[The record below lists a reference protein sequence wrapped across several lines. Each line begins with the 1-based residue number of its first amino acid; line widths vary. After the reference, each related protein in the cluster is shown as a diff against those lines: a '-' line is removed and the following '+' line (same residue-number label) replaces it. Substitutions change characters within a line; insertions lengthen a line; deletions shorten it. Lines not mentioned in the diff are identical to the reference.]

1 MKIKC
6 SHSEV
11 VDVDTLVGH
20 PRNPNKHS
28 EKQIKLLA
36 KILKHQGW
44 RHPITISN
52 RSGFVVSGHG
62 RLEAARSLGWTEVP
76 IDRQDFETEA
86 DEYAH
91 LIADNKIAELADLNL
106 RMVNEDAIKLGEGF
120 DFDLLGIPDFEPVL
134 VEHLDPQCDEDDS
147 PSVKQETI
155 SKPGDVWILGRHR
168 LVCGD
173 ATVLETY
180 NKLMDGKKADMVFTD
195 PPYNV
200 AYEGKTKEGLTI
212 QNDDMDDDQ
221 FYKFLYDFYSNVLMN
236 MEPGAAIYVAHDDA
250 EGGNFRKAL
259 KDSGLLLKQCIIWL
273 KNTIVM
279 GRQDYHWK
287 HEPILYGWAPGGSH
301 KWYSDRKQSTVF
313 ECKKPARNGEHP
325 TMKPVELVE
334 YFIGN
339 SSKEGDRILDPFGGS
354 GTTLIA
360 AEKTGRIAYLCE
372 LDPKYCDVIVS
383 RWEKYTGKSATR
395 HGEA

>member
-1 MKIKC
+1 
-6 SHSEV
+6 
-11 VDVDTLVGH
+11 
-20 PRNPNKHS
+20 
-28 EKQIKLLA
+28 
-36 KILKHQGW
+36 
-44 RHPITISN
+44 
-52 RSGFVVSGHG
+52 
-62 RLEAARSLGWTEVP
+62 
-76 IDRQDFETEA
+76 
-86 DEYAH
+86 
-91 LIADNKIAELADLNL
+91 
-106 RMVNEDAIKLGEGF
+106 
-120 DFDLLGIPDFEPVL
+120 
-134 VEHLDPQCDEDDS
+134 
-147 PSVKQETI
+147 
-155 SKPGDVWILGRHR
+155 
-168 LVCGD
+168 VCGD

-212 QNDDMDDDQ
+212 KNDDMSDDQ

-236 MEPGAAIYVAHDDA
+236 MEPGAAIYVAHADS
-250 EGGNFRKAL
+250 EGANFRKAL

-287 HEPILYGWAPGGSH
+287 HEPILYGWSPGGSH

-395 HGEA
+395 HGET